1 MNYQFFE
8 IFRKNS
14 PPEKQVSKFD
24 ITKTPFLH
32 FFMGFGAIFQG
43 KSTTLTKYQL
53 FVYKKL
59 IIFFAVFL
67 KKLLHFFA
75 IFSIIVMLRGE
86 YSHESD

>member
-1 MNYQFFE
+1 
-8 IFRKNS
+8 
-14 PPEKQVSKFD
+14 
-24 ITKTPFLH
+24 
-32 FFMGFGAIFQG
+32 MGFWAIFQG
-43 KSTTLTKYQL
+43 KATILTKYQL

-86 YSHESD
+86 